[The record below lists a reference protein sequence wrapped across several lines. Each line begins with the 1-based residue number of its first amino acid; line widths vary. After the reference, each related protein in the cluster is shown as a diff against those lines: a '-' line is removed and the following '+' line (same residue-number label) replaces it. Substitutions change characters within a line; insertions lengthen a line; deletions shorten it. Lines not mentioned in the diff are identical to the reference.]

1 MDEEGTTG
9 AICIAIILGVVF
21 IMIIT
26 SVIFETRYKLKQ
38 EPHLPVMCLDGVEY
52 YSTKYNL
59 TPHLRNE
66 NSNIIVVTCQEKR

>member
-1 MDEEGTTG
+1 MNEGITG

-26 SVIFETRYKLKQ
+26 SVIFETRYKLEQKT
-38 EPHLPVMCLDGVEY
+38 HLPVMCLDGVEY

-59 TPHLRNE
+59 TPRLRNE
-66 NSNIIVVTCQEKR
+66 NGNMVLVTCQEKR